1 MIPIEIVIDE
11 FGNKL
16 VEDLRASLKK
26 KGVMFQGQDSKLAA
40 SIRFRTLP
48 KGDSIVFQLLMPDY
62 AEIRDKGR
70 EPGPVSKEGKKN
82 IGEWGNRKGVIGK
95 FSENELINRKK
106 KQDEAKARNKSRK
119 AWKTLKKQPF
129 NKAKEAFAYVVSR
142 KIAKKG
148 YKGNNFFTDVINDG
162 RIDELKKD
170 LIDYGVKNFKFVF
183 VS

>member
-16 VEDLRASLKK
+16 VEDLKASLKK
-26 KGVMFQGQDSKLAA
+26 KGVMYQGQESKLAA

-70 EPGPVSKEGKKN
+70 KPGPVSKEGKKN
-82 IGEWGNRKGVIGK
+82 IGEWGNRKGMIGK

-106 KQDEAKARNKSRK
+106 KQDEAKARNKNRK
-119 AWKTLKKQPF
+119 VWKTLKKQPF

-148 YKGNNFFTDVINDG
+148 YEGNNFFTDVINDG

-170 LIDYGVKNFKFVF
+170 LIDYGFKNFKFGLE
-183 VS
+183 

>member
-26 KGVMFQGQDSKLAA
+26 KDVMFQGQDSKLAA

-48 KGDSIVFQLLMPDY
+48 KADSIVFQLLMPDY

-70 EPGPVSKEGKKN
+70 KPGPVSKEGKKN
-82 IGEWGNRKGVIGK
+82 IGEWGNRKGMIGK
-95 FSENELINRKK
+95 FAKAQLEIRQK
-106 KQDEAKARNKSRK
+106 KQNEAKARNKDRK
-119 AWKTLKKQPF
+119 IWKRLKVMPF

-142 KIAKKG
+142 SIAKKG

-162 RIDELKKD
+162 RVDELKKD
-170 LIDYGVKNFKFVF
+170 LIDHGFKNFKFELE
-183 VS
+183 

>member
-48 KGDSIVFQLLMPDY
+48 KGDSIVFKLLMPDY

-70 EPGPVSKEGKKN
+70 KPGPVSKEGKKN
-82 IGEWGNRKGVIGK
+82 IGEWGNRKGMIGK

-119 AWKTLKKQPF
+119 VWKTLKKQPF

-142 KIAKKG
+142 KIAQKG

-162 RIDELKKD
+162 RIDDLKKD
-170 LIDYGVKNFKFVF
+170 LMDYGFKNFKFGLE
-183 VS
+183 